1 MSPDFLLRDVV
12 AAPDKPT
19 WQSHCM
25 PTACLGLMRAVSL
38 AWGTPQLH
46 AYMQ

>member
-12 AAPDKPT
+12 AALDKPT
-19 WQSHCM
+19 WQSLHAHSL
-25 PTACLGLMRAVSL
+25 PSLMRAVSL